1 MRGFPCRDEKLAA
14 VAVWPAVRHRKQQ
27 RLAVLQFEVF
37 VFEFGA
43 VNARTTRAVTL
54 CNIRIKQQ
62 TE

>member
-1 MRGFPCRDEKLAA
+1 
-14 VAVWPAVRHRKQQ
+14 
-27 RLAVLQFEVF
+27 VLQFEVF